1 MLLLRSCDLSDP
13 AQHTW
18 TCKLAGACLLATC
31 PYYVVPIPKVYV
43 YVLFLLLIYC
53 LGSIFRSFLSE
64 TPLSGSIPRSLVFCT
79 FRIQVLRH
87 KIQGLPFSYFG

>member
-1 MLLLRSCDLSDP
+1 MLLFRSCDLSVP

-43 YVLFLLLIYC
+43 YVLFLLL
-53 LGSIFRSFLSE
+53 RSQGDRFGRQHPNDSVSFE
-64 TPLSGSIPRSLVFCT
+64 
-79 FRIQVLRH
+79 LRVEEACDS
-87 KIQGLPFSYFG
+87 FEAT

>member
-1 MLLLRSCDLSDP
+1 MSVTTSPREWNMLLFRSCDLSVP

-43 YVLFLLLIYC
+43 YVPFFALDNNE
-53 LGSIFRSFLSE
+53 GSCKKRHGPKE
-64 TPLSGSIPRSLVFCT
+64 TL
-79 FRIQVLRH
+79 
-87 KIQGLPFSYFG
+87 

>member
-1 MLLLRSCDLSDP
+1 MSVITSPREWNMLLFRSCDLSVP

-43 YVLFLLLIYC
+43 YVLFLLLIHVAAW
-53 LGSIFRSFLSE
+53 LQSNAASRTSDGNS
-64 TPLSGSIPRSLVFCT
+64 SGHT
-79 FRIQVLRH
+79 
-87 KIQGLPFSYFG
+87 

>member
-1 MLLLRSCDLSDP
+1 MQREGMSVTTSPREWNMLLFRSCDLSVP

-43 YVLFLLLIYC
+43 YVLFLLLM
-53 LGSIFRSFLSE
+53 LGVE
-64 TPLSGSIPRSLVFCT
+64 TTRPTVKTC
-79 FRIQVLRH
+79 
-87 KIQGLPFSYFG
+87 PFGTTRVAVS

>member
-1 MLLLRSCDLSDP
+1 MLLFRSCDLSVP

-43 YVLFLLLIYC
+43 YVLFALEMKRLKI
-53 LGSIFRSFLSE
+53 E
-64 TPLSGSIPRSLVFCT
+64 SLRVSSLKVGASLAFES
-79 FRIQVLRH
+79 LN
-87 KIQGLPFSYFG
+87 GNPAW

>member
-1 MLLLRSCDLSDP
+1 MSVTTSPREGNMLLLRSCDLSDP

-43 YVLFLLLIYC
+43 YVLFLLLILATC
-53 LGSIFRSFLSE
+53 HG
-64 TPLSGSIPRSLVFCT
+64 T
-79 FRIQVLRH
+79 
-87 KIQGLPFSYFG
+87 